1 MSEPETLGDLVFRLR
16 AQAGGR
22 SDLVSVSWT
31 RDHSGDKPE
40 GAGDE
45 EPDER
50 RESLS
55 TSDFVRNVHSLAVAL
70 DDRGV
75 RRGERVAI
83 YSENRPEWHV
93 TDFACQLLGVATV
106 PIHAEFTTEQVA
118 FVLRNSGSRWVFY
131 SDASKRDRLLQ
142 LRHAVTDL
150 PVAIAFDAEARLPD
164 DTAKEYSN
172 APSFTRLLGEGAE
185 RLSDV
190 PLERFRGRT
199 EADDLASVLYTS
211 GTTGDPKG
219 VMLSH
224 RNFLSNVRGCAE
236 VFEIGEGDLAISFLP
251 LSHVFQRTVDLL
263 CFYRGVSIHYV
274 PRTHDVP
281 RALRR
286 RRPTLMAA
294 APAVYERAWKRTFEL
309 LEQKGP
315 LQRKLFQWALQA
327 GQRYASASRDGFVGP
342 LLALQRALA
351 DRFVF
356 RDVQQRFGGR
366 LRFAISGGAALPVEV
381 SDFFDA
387 VGIPLYQGYGLT
399 ETSPVLATNH
409 PKGQRPGSVGRALS
423 DVELR
428 IEEDGEIL
436 VRGPGVMKGYWQDSA
451 ATAASINESGWFRT
465 GDVGRVDR
473 SGYLFVTDRKRDLI
487 VTSNGDNVAPRPI
500 ETLLAASELF
510 EQAVVLGDGKP
521 MVGALLVP
529 NLERL
534 ASVAADAD
542 GKADELVPPG
552 LFAHPDVRRA
562 VQEQI
567 DAVNERLAEP
577 SRIGAWTL
585 LAEPFRVEDGTLTPT
600 QKVRR
605 KEIRRRY
612 AGEIEAMYREASQ
625 GTSGAAGTMGE

>member
-1 MSEPETLGDLVFRLR
+1 MRDAETLGDLVLRLR
-16 AQAGGR
+16 SVAGGR
-22 SDLVSVSWT
+22 GELVSVTWE
-31 RDHSGDKPE
+31 GEGE
-40 GAGDE
+40 GASL
-45 EPDER
+45 R

-106 PIHAEFTTEQVA
+106 PIHAEFTSEQVA
-118 FVLRNSGSRWVFY
+118 FVLRNSGSRWIFY
-131 SDASKRDRLLQ
+131 SDNVKKSKLEE
-142 LRHAVTDL
+142 LRQAVTEM
-150 PVAIAFDAEARLPD
+150 PVAIAFDGQAVFETGAQGDPGG
-164 DTAKEYSN
+164 

-190 PLERFRGRT
+190 PLERFRGRSQP
-199 EADDLASVLYTS
+199 EDLASVLYTS

-236 VFEIGEGDLAISFLP
+236 VFDVGADDLALSFLP

-263 CFYRGVSIHYV
+263 CFHQGVSIHYV
-274 PRTHDVP
+274 PRTVDVP
-281 RALRR
+281 AALRR
-286 RRPTLMAA
+286 CRPTLMAA
-294 APAVYERAWKRTFEL
+294 APVVYERAWKRTFEL
-309 LEQKGP
+309 LEEKSALG
-315 LQRKLFQWALQA
+315 RRIFDWALQA
-327 GQRYASASRDGFVGP
+327 GKRYVSASRDGFIGP
-342 LLALQRALA
+342 ALMLQRALA
-351 DRFVF
+351 QRFVF
-356 RDVQQRFGGR
+356 REVQERFGGR
-366 LRFAISGGAALPVEV
+366 LRFAISGGAPLASEV
-381 SDFFDA
+381 ADFFDA

-428 IEEDGEIL
+428 IAEDGEIL
-436 VRGPGVMKGYWQDSA
+436 VRGPGVMKGYWQDQA

-487 VTSNGDNVAPRPI
+487 VTSEGHNVAPRPI
-500 ETLLAASELF
+500 ETLLAADEF
-510 EQAVVLGDGKP
+510 FDQAVVIGDGRP
-521 MVGALLVP
+521 FIGALLVP
-529 NLERL
+529 NRERIASL
-534 ASVAADAD
+534 ATEAESPHLLAD
-542 GKADELVPPG
+542 PG
-552 LFAHPDVRRA
+552 VLRA
-562 VQEQI
+562 VQERI
-567 DAVNERLAEP
+567 DAVNERLAA
-577 SRIGAWTL
+577 SHRIGAWTL

-600 QKVRR
+600 QKA
-605 KEIRRRY
+605 RRREIQRRC
-612 AGEIEAMYREASQ
+612 ADEIEAMY
-625 GTSGAAGTMGE
+625 AG